1 MKTKPITRVLSLI
14 SLLLFSINISAQQI
28 EVKGIVT
35 DFNGEALK
43 ASITVKSSK
52 LKIETDSTGI
62 FRFFCKKNSKIKVT
76 SKGFAAENLKIKDNS
91 FQYIK
96 MKVSGD
102 NYSIYPNFDDIIRMK
117 FAGVVEFNGGQLNL
131 ANRGG
136 SFGDMY
142 LELDEAGVS
151 LAELQSLSTSKIKSV
166 RVIRGT
172 ETLMYGDKGQYGVL
186 KVATFK

>member
-1 MKTKPITRVLSLI
+1 MKTKAIIKVLSLI
-14 SLLLFSINISAQQI
+14 SVLFFSINISAQQI

-35 DFNGEALK
+35 NLKGEALK
-43 ASITVKSSK
+43 ASIIVKSSK

-62 FRFFCKKNSKIKVT
+62 FKFFCKKNSKIKVD
-76 SKGFAAENLKIKDNS
+76 SKGFATKNLKIKDNS

-96 MKVSGD
+96 LKVSGD
-102 NYSIYPNFDDIIRMK
+102 DYSIYPNFDDIIRMK
-117 FAGVVEFNGGQLNL
+117 FSGVVEFSGNQLNL

-136 SFGDMY
+136 SFGNMY

-186 KVATFK
+186 KVTTYK